1 MFFLID
7 YNALRFNSVFASF
20 VILYAEDLVFIW
32 ITLYIITFAE
42 SERVLNLV
50 NKRLLRTY
58 KILGLPV
65 STGHSYTKY

>member
-32 ITLYIITFAE
+32 I
-42 SERVLNLV
+42 
-50 NKRLLRTY
+50 
-58 KILGLPV
+58 IL
-65 STGHSYTKY
+65 